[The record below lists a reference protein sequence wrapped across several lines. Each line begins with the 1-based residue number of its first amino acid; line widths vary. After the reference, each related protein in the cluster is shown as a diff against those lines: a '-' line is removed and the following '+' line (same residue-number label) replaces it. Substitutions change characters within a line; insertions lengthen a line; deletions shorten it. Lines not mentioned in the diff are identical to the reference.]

1 MTTPNRN
8 GTTTARTIWASR
20 VRSSNSGGIA
30 ASVPV
35 MAGEG
40 HSIRRAERG
49 DVPELL
55 VMIRELATYERLADQ
70 VVGDEE
76 RLEHTM
82 FEVGAA
88 EALIA
93 EVGESTVGYAIYFT
107 TFSSFL
113 CLPGLWCEDIF
124 VRPQWRGDGIGGAL
138 FAAVAGVAAERGY
151 ERLDW
156 VVLDWN
162 EPAIGFYEGLGAN
175 HLSDWRTMRL
185 EGDRLRRVAAD
196 APAITSP

>member
-1 MTTPNRN
+1 
-8 GTTTARTIWASR
+8 
-20 VRSSNSGGIA
+20 
-30 ASVPV
+30 

-55 VMIRELATYERLADQ
+55 VMIRELAEYERLADE
-70 VVGDEE
+70 VVGDEQ
-76 RLEHTM
+76 RLERTM
-82 FEVGAA
+82 FDVGAA

-151 ERLDW
+151 QRLDW

-185 EGDRLRRVAAD
+185 EGDRLRRVAAE
-196 APAITSP
+196 APPISSP

>member
-1 MTTPNRN
+1 M
-8 GTTTARTIWASR
+8 
-20 VRSSNSGGIA
+20 
-30 ASVPV
+30 

-49 DVPELL
+49 DVAELL
-55 VMIRELATYERLADQ
+55 VMIRELAAYERLADQ

-76 RLEHTM
+76 RLERTL

-93 EVGESTVGYAIYFT
+93 EVGDSTVGYAIYFT

-185 EGDRLRRVAAD
+185 DGDRLRRVAAD
-196 APAITSP
+196 SPGVTSP